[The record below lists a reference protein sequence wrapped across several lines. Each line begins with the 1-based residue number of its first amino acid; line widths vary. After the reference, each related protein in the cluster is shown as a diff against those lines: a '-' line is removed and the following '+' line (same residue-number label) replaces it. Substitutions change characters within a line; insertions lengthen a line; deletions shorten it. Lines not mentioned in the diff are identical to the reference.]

1 LSLRGTKNIPS
12 LVIARNEVTK
22 QSHKKVEI
30 AALPSV
36 ARNDNLLFEI
46 ATLRSQ
52 RWIAPLPSVARN
64 DNLLFEIATLRSQRW
79 IAALPSVARNDN
91 LLFEIATP
99 FQGSQ

>member
-1 LSLRGTKNIPS
+1 LRGTKNIPS

-52 RWIAPLPSVARN
+52 RWIAA
-64 DNLLFEIATLRSQRW
+64 LRSQRW
-79 IAALPSVARNDN
+79 IAPLPSVARNDN